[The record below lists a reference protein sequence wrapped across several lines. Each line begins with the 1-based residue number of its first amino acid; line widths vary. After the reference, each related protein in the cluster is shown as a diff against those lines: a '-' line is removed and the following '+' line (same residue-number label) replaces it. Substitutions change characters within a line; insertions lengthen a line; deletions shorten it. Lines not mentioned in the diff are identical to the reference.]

1 MKLEWE
7 KAIRDCA
14 EVLVAEQ
21 MIEQRYVETIITSI
35 KTSQPYIMI
44 ADGVIVAHAGVDQ
57 GVREVCMSMLKM
69 DRRIKIN
76 NYLEADVII
85 VLATPNVQR
94 HLKALAQLNDMLM
107 SVLSSLN
114 RLKPKWKF

>member
-1 MKLEWE
+1 
-7 KAIRDCA
+7 
-14 EVLVAEQ
+14 

-94 HLKALAQLNDMLM
+94 HLKALAQLNDMLDERFKQFKQAKTKM
-107 SVLSSLN
+107 EILECI
-114 RLKPKWKF
+114 KWEEE